1 VGAAQSPNVDR
12 DAAALLDAVFTTKG
26 LQDLAQLINTA
37 ESLDMLVDSILR
49 GLDESFGFKY
59 SALLVPAEEPNVLV
73 TVATRGYPENGAGAE
88 VCFGEGIAGMVAEAR
103 KPIRISGLM
112 RGMLYAYAMHREAAG
127 AARGTPRKAR
137 GRIPMPG
144 LENPESQLGV
154 PLLVRGE
161 LVGVLTLESDVPYR
175 FHEQDKASVELLGSY
190 VAIAVQNMQL
200 QERATE
206 AMDAAPQA
214 TVRRGPKPARNA
226 SPQPRSSRR
235 DVVYYAGDECILL
248 DGEYLIR
255 SLPAKILWRLLT
267 ERQSTGRNEFT
278 NRELRLDK
286 SLNLP
291 DWKDNL
297 ESRLLLLR
305 RRLEQK
311 SPDIRLVPRA
321 RGRFALELACDVNLS
336 VRP

>member
-1 VGAAQSPNVDR
+1 
-12 DAAALLDAVFTTKG
+12 
-26 LQDLAQLINTA
+26 
-37 ESLDMLVDSILR
+37 
-49 GLDESFGFKY
+49 
-59 SALLVPAEEPNVLV
+59 
-73 TVATRGYPENGAGAE
+73 
-88 VCFGEGIAGMVAEAR
+88 
-103 KPIRISGLM
+103 M
-112 RGMLYAYAMHREAAG
+112 RGMLYAYAMHREAAA
-127 AARGTPRKAR
+127 AARGTPRKRR
-137 GRIPMPG
+137 GGIPMPG
-144 LENPESQLGV
+144 LANPESQLGV

-175 FHEQDKASVELLGSY
+175 FHEEDKASIELLGSY

-200 QERATE
+200 QERTAE
-206 AMDAAPQA
+206 AVEAAPQA
-214 TVRRGPKPARNA
+214 AVRRPAKA
-226 SPQPRSSRR
+226 APQPRSSRR